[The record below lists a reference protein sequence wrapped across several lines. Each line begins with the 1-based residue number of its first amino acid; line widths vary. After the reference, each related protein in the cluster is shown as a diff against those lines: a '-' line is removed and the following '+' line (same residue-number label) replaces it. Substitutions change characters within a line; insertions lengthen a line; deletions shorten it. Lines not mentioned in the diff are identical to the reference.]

1 MLLERYG
8 MTEFGMALSNAL
20 EVDARKPGCVG
31 LPLRSV
37 EVRIVADGHVVEP
50 PEETAGELRVRGANV
65 FQGYWR
71 KPEAT
76 EEAFDEEVCGGG
88 CCCVV
93 VATCLRCQGG
103 CTGIF
108 SHWRCGS
115 MECERRVLRHP
126 RPCISGHYQDIRA

>member
-1 MLLERYG
+1 

-37 EVRIVADGHVVEP
+37 EVRIVADDGHVVEP

-88 CCCVV
+88 CCCGRGDML
-93 VATCLRCQGG
+93 TL
-103 CTGIF
+103 
-108 SHWRCGS
+108 
-115 MECERRVLRHP
+115 P
-126 RPCISGHYQDIRA
+126 RWVCRDTFALAMWQHGV